1 MILAGNQTPSGQQ
14 VLITSSQNENQQ
26 TQAIKF
32 LNNST
37 STQDVASPAKTIT
50 LAQAQQMGL
59 LSTNKVQQVQHILPS
74 SPQKQV
80 SIKKKVG
87 IVFLIFMEKEELKN
101 FFPLLN
107 NHINIY

>member
-1 MILAGNQTPSGQQ
+1 MILAGNQTPSGQ

-37 STQDVASPAKTIT
+37 SSQDVTSPAKTIT

-59 LSTNKVQQVQHILPS
+59 LSTNKVQHILPS

-87 IVFLIFMEKEELKN
+87 IIFLIFMEKKN
-101 FFPLLN
+101 
-107 NHINIY
+107 

>member
-1 MILAGNQTPSGQQ
+1 MILTGNQAQSGQ

-32 LNNST
+32 LNNSA
-37 STQDVASPAKTIT
+37 SSQDVTSPTKTIT

-59 LSTNKVQQVQHILPS
+59 LSTNKVPHILPS

-80 SIKKKVG
+80 SIKKKVS
-87 IVFLIFMEKEELKN
+87 IASLLWKRRIKN
-101 FFPLLN
+101 FFQL
-107 NHINIY
+107 III

>member
-1 MILAGNQTPSGQQ
+1 MILAGNQTPSGQQQ

-37 STQDVASPAKTIT
+37 SSQDVTSPAKTIT

-59 LSTNKVQQVQHILPS
+59 LSTNKVQHILPS

-80 SIKKKVG
+80 SIKKKVSL
-87 IVFLIFMEKEELKN
+87 IFLIFMEKKN
-101 FFPLLN
+101 
-107 NHINIY
+107 

>member
-1 MILAGNQTPSGQQ
+1 MILAGNQAQSGQ

-32 LNNST
+32 LNNSA
-37 STQDVASPAKTIT
+37 SNQDVTSPTKTIT

-59 LSTNKVQQVQHILPS
+59 LSTNKVQHILPT

-80 SIKKKVG
+80 SIKKKVS
-87 IVFLIFMEKEELKN
+87 IIFLIFIGKKQKTSSQ
-101 FFPLLN
+101 
-107 NHINIY
+107 

>member
-1 MILAGNQTPSGQQ
+1 MILAGNQAQSGQ

-32 LNNST
+32 LNNSA
-37 STQDVASPAKTIT
+37 SNQDVTSPTKTIT

-59 LSTNKVQQVQHILPS
+59 LSTNKVQHILPT

-80 SIKKKVG
+80 SIKKKVS
-87 IVFLIFMEKEELKN
+87 IIFLIFVGKKQKTSSQ
-101 FFPLLN
+101 
-107 NHINIY
+107 

>member
-1 MILAGNQTPSGQQ
+1 MILAGNQTQSGQQ

-32 LNNST
+32 LNNSV
-37 STQDVASPAKTIT
+37 SSQDVTSPTKTIT

-59 LSTNKVQQVQHILPS
+59 LSTNKVQHILPS

-80 SIKKKVG
+80 
-87 IVFLIFMEKEELKN
+87 
-101 FFPLLN
+101 
-107 NHINIY
+107 NIEICFYHFYSSCIH

>member
-1 MILAGNQTPSGQQ
+1 MILAGNQTPSGQ

-37 STQDVASPAKTIT
+37 SSQDVTSPAKTIT

-59 LSTNKVQQVQHILPS
+59 LSTNKVQHILPS

-87 IVFLIFMEKEELKN
+87 IIFLILMEKKN
-101 FFPLLN
+101 
-107 NHINIY
+107 